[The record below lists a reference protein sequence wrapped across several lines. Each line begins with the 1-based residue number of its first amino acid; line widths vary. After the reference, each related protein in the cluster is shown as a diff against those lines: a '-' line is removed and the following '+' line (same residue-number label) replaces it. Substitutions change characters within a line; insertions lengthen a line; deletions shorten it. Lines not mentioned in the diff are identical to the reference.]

1 MKTKKLNELNKNE
14 SGIICGIQGDV
25 FIKRRLLE
33 LGFVNGTKIKVLSVS
48 PLKNTYLLSLQD
60 YVLALRKNSLE
71 LVSVVI
77 DE

>member
-1 MKTKKLNELNKNE
+1 MKAKKLNELNKNQ

-33 LGFVNGTKIKVLSVS
+33 LGFVNGAEVKVLSVS

-71 LVSVVI
+71 LVSVVVN
-77 DE
+77 E